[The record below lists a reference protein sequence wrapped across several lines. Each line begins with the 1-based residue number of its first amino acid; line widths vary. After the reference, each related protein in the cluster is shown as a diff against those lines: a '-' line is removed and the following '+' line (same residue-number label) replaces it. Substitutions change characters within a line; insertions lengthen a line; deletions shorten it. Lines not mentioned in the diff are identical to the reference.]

1 MARTSWKRQ
10 ERRTVFSS
18 PYMEVWEDTVQL
30 PDGKV
35 FDDYSGVTL
44 PDGILILA
52 TDEQDNLLVFE
63 EYKYAID
70 ETILTFPAG
79 GLNEGEDP
87 LEAAARELL
96 EETGYESSELELI
109 TKLYPYPSKIAHG
122 NYVVRAKNA
131 KKVGDVHH
139 EATESIGDVELLPV
153 ASIYDEIQKGRF
165 NTSYTIAAVTMAFP
179 STLKN

>member
-1 MARTSWKRQ
+1 MALSSWKQ
-10 ERRTVFSS
+10 QDRRTVFTS

-30 PDGKV
+30 PDGSV
-35 FDDYSGVTL
+35 IDDYSGVNL

-63 EYKYAID
+63 EYKYAIND
-70 ETILTFPAG
+70 TILTFPAG

-109 TKLYPYPSKIAHG
+109 TKLYPYPSKITHG
-122 NYVVRAKNA
+122 NYIVRAKNA
-131 KKVGDVHH
+131 KKVRDVHH
-139 EATESIGDVELLPV
+139 EATESIGDVELIPV
-153 ASIYDEIQKGRF
+153 ADIYSEIQRGRF
-165 NTSYTIAAVTMAFP
+165 NTSYTIAAVTVAFP
-179 STLKN
+179 RL